1 MTTENIAA
9 SLRDRF
15 AQSLKDC
22 YKRRI
27 IFWYDSEREFESMLD
42 ELDLQDVK
50 ILRLT
55 GDNFFE
61 AKMLLSE
68 TDTESNYLVYHPIS
82 MSHVYDDWL
91 RDIELYSEEF
101 RADLIS
107 MQMDE
112 LHIPQT
118 VPFRRTVKT
127 YQTFFGNKER
137 VAKLASLH
145 TKYETAAQLHIDI
158 MAVLTG
164 AKDNSAQGVIR
175 AILCESLYND
185 DNAALEHIRK
195 FGNEDALKD
204 MLSKYTG
211 YHADEIVLSDLAK
224 HVMITALSGVVQP
237 QALSGLEK
245 YISADNQ
252 AFCYNVTD
260 EWAHSEDSAKLFELA
275 NDISQEL
282 GLVARLEKQGVET
295 LLDADCLPCIGEC
308 IISHYMNEISEDVI
322 KSADILA
329 AVDKRRTSKW
339 AKHFEVYY
347 DGLYAFAQMHAF
359 YLEHITGFH
368 YGTAEQLWKA
378 YCDELFLMDTYYR
391 NFHVVFRKSLKS
403 AASELDDLFKNVAD
417 AAERIYKNWY
427 LTELNSQ
434 WCTLIRDGMETE
446 GCVATLPQQKDF
458 YTRKVLPFVKKENR
472 VFVIISD
479 AFRYEVAAELNRKL
493 LQETGGTAEI
503 TAMQSVFPSL
513 TKYGM
518 AALLPHEVFTLTD
531 DLQVICDGQSTD
543 GTESRDKILKALNGG
558 NCAVIYEDLLAMK
571 QAQRREL
578 VSKAEVVYIYHN
590 KIDAIGDKSMT
601 ENQVFDACEDAV
613 DELLNLVK
621 LIVNTM
627 NGTNILITADHGFLY
642 SYQPLEESDKGDKSF
657 IDGTIL
663 KTDRRCIVAE
673 TGASSEYLM
682 QIPMRTFGSDKIG
695 FAPLDTIR
703 IKKQGGG
710 MNFVHGGIA
719 LQECCV
725 PVITFKNIK
734 ASSKRFV
741 DTKKVPLQLLS
752 RTRKIANNIFFLE
765 FYQPEAVGGKT
776 VPATY
781 EMYICDRLSNIVSDI
796 QTIIA
801 DKTTE
806 SVQDR
811 VTRLRFTLKG
821 QEFSSTDPYY
831 LNIVDKNSGEVKE
844 HIEFSIKIAFA
855 NDFGF

>member
-1 MTTENIAA
+1 MTIDTINR
-9 SLRDRF
+9 SLQERF
-15 AQSLKDC
+15 AQPLRDC
-22 YKRRI
+22 YVRRI

-42 ELDLQDVK
+42 ELDISDVK
-50 ILRLT
+50 LLKLT

-68 TDTESNYLVYHPIS
+68 TDTDSNYLVYHPIS
-82 MSHVYDDWL
+82 MPHVWDDWL
-91 RDIELYSEEF
+91 RDIQLYSEEF

-118 VPFRRTVKT
+118 VPFRRTVKL
-127 YQTFFGNKER
+127 YQTFFCNKER
-137 VAKLASLH
+137 TAKLASLH

-158 MAVLTG
+158 MAVLIG

-175 AILCESLYND
+175 TMLCDSLYND
-185 DNAALEHIRK
+185 NDTALDNIRK

-204 MLSKYTG
+204 MLAKYTG
-211 YHADEIVLSDLAK
+211 YHAEEIVLSDLAK
-224 HVMITALSGVVQP
+224 HIMITALSGVVQP
-237 QALSGLEK
+237 QTLSGLEK

-260 EWAHSEDSAKLFELA
+260 EWAHSEDSGKLFELA
-275 NDISQEL
+275 NNISQEF
-282 GLVARLEKQGVET
+282 GLSDRLEKQGAES
-295 LLDADCLPCIGEC
+295 LLDVDCLPCIGEF

-322 KSADILA
+322 KSDNILA

-339 AKHFEVYY
+339 AKHFEIYY

-378 YCDELFLMDTYYR
+378 YCDELYLMDTYYR
-391 NFHVVFRKSLKS
+391 RFHLAFRKSLKS

-434 WCTLIRDGMETE
+434 WCTLIQDGMEAD
-446 GCVATLPQQKDF
+446 GCVIALPQQKDF
-458 YTRKVLPFVKKENR
+458 YARGVLPFIKKENR

-479 AFRYEVAAELNRKL
+479 AFRYEVAVELNKKL
-493 LQETGGTAEI
+493 VQETGGTAEI
-503 TAMQSVFPSL
+503 AAMQSVFPSL

-518 AALLPHEVFTLTD
+518 AALLPHQTFTLTD
-531 DLQVICDGQSTD
+531 DLQVMCDGQSTD
-543 GTESRDKILKALNGG
+543 GTESRDRILKGTNIN
-558 NCAVIYEDLLAMK
+558 NCAVIYEEFIAMK
-571 QAQRREL
+571 QLQRREL
-578 VSKAEVVYIYHN
+578 VSGADVVYIYHN
-590 KIDAIGDKSMT
+590 KIDAVGDKAMT
-601 ENQVFDACEDAV
+601 ENQVFDACENTV

-621 LIVNTM
+621 LVVNSVS
-627 NGTNILITADHGFLY
+627 GTNILITADHGFLY
-642 SYQPLEESDKGDKSF
+642 SYQPLEESDKGDRSF
-657 IDGTIL
+657 VDGTIL

-673 TGASSEYLM
+673 TGAVSEYLM
-682 QIPMRTFGSDKIG
+682 QIPMSTFSSDKTG

-734 ASSKRFV
+734 AGSKRFV
-741 DTKKVPLQLLS
+741 DTKKVSLQLLS

-781 EMYICDRLSNIVSDI
+781 EMYICDHLSRIVSDV

-801 DKTTE
+801 DKTTDN
-806 SVQDR
+806 VQER

-821 QEFSSTDPYY
+821 QEFSNTDPYY
-831 LNIVDKNSGEVKE
+831 LNIVEKDGGEVKE